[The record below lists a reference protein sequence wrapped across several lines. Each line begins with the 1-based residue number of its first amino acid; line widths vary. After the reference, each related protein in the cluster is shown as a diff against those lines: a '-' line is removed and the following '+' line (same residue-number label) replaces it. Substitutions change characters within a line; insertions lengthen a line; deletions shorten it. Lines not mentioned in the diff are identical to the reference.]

1 MGFDECHDEIQLLTE
16 SFQRAEWELT
26 GPLAT
31 HKINLQYSGTTI
43 NMIMI
48 RDKFL
53 YCGNVGD
60 SRAVLASL
68 RSQEKTIKQGEVALV

>member
-1 MGFDECHDEIQLLTE
+1 MGCNESRDETQLLTE
-16 SFQRAEWELT
+16 SFNRAEWELT

-48 RDKFL
+48 RENFL

-68 RSQEKTIKQGEVALV
+68 RSQEKKI